1 MNRLKTLTL
10 MALASSAVLCG
21 AAAGAGD
28 AAKESCANIQW
39 NPAFLKDYPNAPVT
53 CQDVTVKD
61 GVKYAQFNG
70 KVSKV
75 DHQTV
80 QVQLADVG
88 NFPVS
93 TVAFEVGTGGRI
105 TIGNKTEKVKDL
117 RVGDLL
123 TFWVREGAFGVSPTL
138 AEEPIPIIKPV
149 VMPAT

>member
-117 RVGDLL
+117 RVGDL
-123 TFWVREGAFGVSPTL
+123 
-138 AEEPIPIIKPV
+138 
-149 VMPAT
+149 